1 MAAWVGFVRFQ
12 FGDCQLHTD
21 RRELRRGRD
30 AVHIEPQVFDLLV
43 YLVCNRD
50 RVVSRDDL
58 VAEVWG
64 GRAVSESALATR
76 INAARSAIGDNG
88 RQQRLIKTYWR
99 KGIRFIGTVFHPDE
113 QPTTPAVD
121 LRNVR
126 SHQKPSVAILPF
138 ATLSDDPT
146 QRLVVAGLAEDIGDA
161 LSQFSWLSV
170 RVLGASLY
178 AATDLGGVTGARYL
192 LEGSARTAKNG
203 VRISA
208 RLVDAAS
215 GSHLWA
221 HRFEGDLHDVFRLQ
235 DQLVEGVIGAIVPKL
250 ELAEISRV
258 ENEEIEAL
266 DAYGCTLR
274 GMGSLYRWTRVG
286 VVDALRMF
294 RRAIEIE
301 PAFAPAHAMAAYCY
315 VQRQSYGW
323 IADLQQEA
331 AESAELARRA
341 AALAQGDALTLTK
354 SAHAIAAVSGDV
366 DSGALLIDQA
376 LLLNPY
382 SARARYVSGWIKTW
396 LGKPDL
402 AIEDLAHALR
412 LSPFDPLSFKVSAAV
427 GYAHFFAGRYD
438 QASQAAEAALSTRPN
453 YLTGLRAAAAAHA
466 LAGRSDQAHK
476 LMARMRQLDP
486 KLRLSNL
493 PDLLPFRRRQD
504 FNKWADALSKAGL
517 PE

>member
-1 MAAWVGFVRFQ
+1 MRFQ

-30 AVHIEPQVFDLLV
+30 AVHIEPQVFDLFGV
-43 YLVCNRD
+43 FWSATEIAWSAGTIWSPKSGVG
-50 RVVSRDDL
+50 
-58 VAEVWG
+58 APFP
-64 GRAVSESALATR
+64 ESALATR

-221 HRFEGDLHDVFRLQ
+221 HRFEGDMHDVFRLQ

-331 AESAELARRA
+331 AEVGRTRA
-341 AALAQGDALTLTK
+341 PSRGLG
-354 SAHAIAAVSGDV
+354 SG
-366 DSGALLIDQA
+366 
-376 LLLNPY
+376 
-382 SARARYVSGWIKTW
+382 RC
-396 LGKPDL
+396 LG
-402 AIEDLAHALR
+402 R
-412 LSPFDPLSFKVSAAV
+412 
-427 GYAHFFAGRYD
+427 
-438 QASQAAEAALSTRPN
+438 
-453 YLTGLRAAAAAHA
+453 
-466 LAGRSDQAHK
+466 
-476 LMARMRQLDP
+476 
-486 KLRLSNL
+486 
-493 PDLLPFRRRQD
+493 
-504 FNKWADALSKAGL
+504 
-517 PE
+517 

>member
-1 MAAWVGFVRFQ
+1 MRFQ
-12 FGDCQLHTD
+12 FEDCLLD
-21 RRELRRGRD
+21 INRRELRRGRD

-99 KGIRFIGTVFHPDE
+99 KGIRFIGTVLQPDE
-113 QPTTPAVD
+113 QPTAPAVN
-121 LRNVR
+121 LTRVR
-126 SHQKPSVAILPF
+126 SHQKPSVAVLPF
-138 ATLSDDPT
+138 AILSDDPT
-146 QRLVVAGLAEDIGDA
+146 QRLFVAGLVEDIADA

-178 AATDLGGVTGARYL
+178 APGDLGGVTGVRYL

-215 GSHLWA
+215 RSHLWA
-221 HRFEGDLHDVFRLQ
+221 HRFEGDLDDVFRLQ
-235 DQLVEGVIGAIVPKL
+235 DQLVEGVVGAIVPKL

-258 ENEEIEAL
+258 ESEEIEAL

-286 VVDALRMF
+286 IVDALRMF
-294 RRAIEIE
+294 RRAIEIDPE
-301 PAFAPAHAMAAYCY
+301 FAPAYGLAAYCY

-323 IADLQQEA
+323 FTDRPREVADA
-331 AESAELARRA
+331 VRLARDA
-341 AALAQGDALTLTK
+341 AQLGGDDALALSKA
-354 SAHAIAAVSGDV
+354 AHAITILGGDV
-366 DSGALLIDQA
+366 ESGAALIEQA
-376 LLLNPY
+376 LLCDRHL
-382 SARARYVSGWIKTW
+382 AAAWYVSGWVQLQ
-396 LGKPDL
+396 LGKSQT
-402 AIEDLAHALR
+402 AMEHLAHALR
-412 LSPFDPLSFKVSAAV
+412 LSQRDPLSIKIHAAAA
-427 GYAHFFAGRYD
+427 YAHFLEGRYD
-438 QASQAAEAALSTRPN
+438 DGAVCAERALCMRPG
-453 YLTGLRAAAAAHA
+453 YQTALRAAAASHA
-466 LAGRSDQAHK
+466 LAGRVGQAQRF
-476 LMARMRQLDP
+476 MTSMRRHDP
-486 KLRLSNL
+486 ALRLSCLHDVL
-493 PDLLPFRRRQD
+493 PLGRQQD
-504 FNKWADALSKAGL
+504 FSKCADALHRAGL
-517 PE
+517 PD